1 MANLDPEAD
10 VLARLAGTRNY
21 LSTTGGTFVLTSG
34 ANLFRGPMR
43 DDLGDAAIATQCVF
57 VETSGG
63 IAPQPYLDGADKSLF
78 RASVTVSVRSLLE
91 EYSAG
96 QAIARACLRRLH
108 LTTLASAYTSC
119 KATVSEP
126 MYDSWQENG
135 CHVWRIPLE
144 VTWKETA
151 AV

>member
-34 ANLFRGPMR
+34 ANLFRGPLR
-43 DDLGDAAIATQCVF
+43 DDLGDAAITTQCVF
-57 VETSGG
+57 VESTGG
-63 IAPQPYLDGADKSLF
+63 AAPQPYLDGADKSLF
-78 RASVTVSVRSLLE
+78 RASIVVTVRSNLE
-91 EYSAG
+91 QYDAG
-96 QAIARACLRRLH
+96 QAVARACLRRLH
-108 LTTLASAYTSC
+108 LASLASGYTSC
-119 KATVSEP
+119 RANASEP

-144 VTWKETA
+144 VAWKETV